1 MYDKYN
7 SLTPLPAAGTRIPK
21 HKGILISSDS
31 NGFVRFN
38 YLNVTG
44 NTFTTGLTLSSGIS
58 ILPVEV
64 HSLNTSLPAGV
75 TAYYIN

>member
-21 HKGILISSDS
+21 HKGILISSHTT
-31 NGFVRFN
+31 GFVRFD

-44 NTFTTGLTLSSGIS
+44 NTFTTGLTLTSGIS

-64 HSLNTSLPAGV
+64 YSLNTSLPAGV
-75 TAYYIN
+75 TAYYMN